1 MLTAWAV
8 VGQAGAKPPSPGG
21 AALPEGQRVGEACDY
36 PFWVA
41 HGVTRA
47 TSSDGEGIPLC
58 FRGESIGPREEKK
71 VPNPSVALKF
81 QKEVKVP
88 LCQQELVGSHWG
100 KLKDKAG
107 QI

>member
-36 PFWVA
+36 PFWAA

-47 TSSDGEGIPLC
+47 TSSDGEEIPLC

-71 VPNPSVALKF
+71 VPNPSSCFEISKRGEGASMPARTCGESL
-81 QKEVKVP
+81 
-88 LCQQELVGSHWG
+88 G
-100 KLKDKAG
+100 KTQG
-107 QI
+107 